1 MEKIGLQKV
10 CEILQSRDNFVIF
23 THQKPDGDTVG
34 SAFAL
39 MFALRDFGKRATVFD
54 SGDIPSKYDYFTK
67 DFTFEMPQNPTFVAV
82 DIAAADMLTHKAE
95 GYKDDFYLSIDH
107 HAHCTPFAKYN
118 YINAAAAAN
127 CENVYEIINALNIEI
142 TTPIANALYTGMAT
156 DTGCFMY
163 SNTTPLTHLIA
174 AELIG
179 CKIDFA
185 EINRKMFECK
195 SPARI
200 SLEKAA
206 WQTLEV
212 THNGLIAT
220 VTATREMFDKAGAVE
235 DDFEGLTSISRSV
248 DGVKI
253 GVTIRENQKGVYK
266 CSLRSY
272 PPVDSTVIAATFGGG
287 GHIRAAGC
295 TIKGD
300 LESVKQ
306 QLYSVCEQELK
317 KQGLL

>member
-39 MFALRDFGKRATVFD
+39 MYALRDFGKRATVFD
-54 SGDIPSKYDYFTK
+54 SGDIPKKYDYFTK
-67 DFTFEMPQNPTFVAV
+67 DFNFEMPQNPTLVAV
-82 DIAAADMLTHKAE
+82 DIAAADMLTSAAE
-95 GYKDDFYLSIDH
+95 GYKDEFYLSIDH
-107 HAHCTPFAKYN
+107 HAHGTPFAKYN
-118 YINAAAAAN
+118 YINAEAAAN
-127 CENVYEIINALNIEI
+127 CENIYEIINALNIEI
-142 TTPIANALYTGMAT
+142 TTPIANALYTGIAT

-163 SNTTPLTHLIA
+163 SNTTPLTHLVA

-200 SLEKAA
+200 NLEKAA
-206 WQTLEV
+206 WQTLEI

-253 GVTIRENQKGVYK
+253 GVTIRETQKGVYK

-272 PPVDSTVIAATFGGG
+272 PPVDCTVIAAHFGGG

-300 LESVKQ
+300 LEGVKE
-306 QLYSVCEQELK
+306 QLYYICEQQLK